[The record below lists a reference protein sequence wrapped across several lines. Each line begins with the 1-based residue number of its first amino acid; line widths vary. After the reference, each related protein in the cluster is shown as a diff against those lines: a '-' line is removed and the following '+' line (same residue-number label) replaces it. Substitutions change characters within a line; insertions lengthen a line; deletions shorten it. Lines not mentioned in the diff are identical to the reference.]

1 MNRKV
6 KQFRWASKALLLM
19 LCIGAVSAEGM
30 ASALSAPAPSTP
42 PVQEMTRF
50 DSLAT
55 PAFDFAAWSQS
66 PIWYETIDWAGTG
79 VSGSVDGRAAQAQ
92 FRYPAGLL
100 AGKNGVLL
108 IADTYNHLIRQ
119 ADAAGQVRTL
129 AGQARFAAETREPNG
144 SWADGKG
151 TEARFNEPMGMAEDR
166 FGNLYI
172 ADAGNHVIRKL
183 DKSGRVTTVAGSG
196 LAGWKDGTG
205 PEARFNEPRD
215 VAVAEDGSL
224 YVADAL
230 NHVIRRIDA
239 NGRVTTLNARSKR
252 IVEYAPGAVAAGG
265 DYADGKLAESKF
277 NEPSSLAFTPS
288 GELVVSDSGNQRLR
302 LVNLKQKRVTTLAG
316 AGSVASYSGKFPD
329 THLYAEGGYRN
340 GKASEALFN
349 GPAGIAVTAEGGI
362 VVADRWN
369 HAIRYLYDGKV
380 YTLSG
385 SGRTGH
391 QNGWAEQATFRE
403 PMDVAVLSNGTI
415 AVADGFNNSIRL
427 IRRYTLPEEVRSPA
441 AASPPAQ
448 DAVNTVYNDRRVE
461 TPVPA
466 VIRNN
471 RAFLPLESWKDILGY
486 GVEELESD
494 RVRVTFGSSVLI
506 LERDGPQVQI
516 AVNGTKRTQTLSSEE
531 APFRQDGQWLIP
543 ARLLDQFGLHV
554 NWVPELRTLILR
566 DTVFERHDASDEA
579 AGR

>member
-6 KQFRWASKALLLM
+6 KQFRWASKGLLLM
-19 LCIGAVSAEGM
+19 LCIGAVSAEGT
-30 ASALSAPAPSTP
+30 ASALSAPAPLTP
-42 PVQEMTRF
+42 PVQEMSRF

-55 PAFDFAAWSQS
+55 PAFDFAAWSRS

-119 ADAAGQVRTL
+119 ADAGGQVSTL
-129 AGQARFAAETREPNG
+129 AGQVRFAAETREPNG

-166 FGNLYI
+166 YGNLYI
-172 ADAGNHVIRKL
+172 ADAANHVIRKL
-183 DKSGRVTTVAGSG
+183 DKSGRVTTLAGSG

-205 PEARFNEPRD
+205 SEARFNQPRD

-277 NEPSSLAFTPS
+277 NEPSSLALTPS

-316 AGSVASYSGKFPD
+316 AGSVASYSVKFPD
-329 THLYAEGGYRN
+329 THLYAAGGYRD

-385 SGRTGH
+385 GGRTGH

-403 PMDVAVLSNGTI
+403 PLDVAVLSNGTI

-441 AASPPAQ
+441 AASPSAQ
-448 DAVNTVYNDRRVE
+448 DAVNTVHNDRRVE

-471 RAFLPLESWKDILGY
+471 RAFLPLESWKEILGY

-506 LERDGPQVQI
+506 LERDVPQVQI
-516 AVNGTKRTQTLSSEE
+516 AVNGTKRTQTLSAEE

-554 NWVPELRTLILR
+554 SWVPELRTLILR
-566 DTVFERHDASDEA
+566 DTAFERQDVSEEA

>member
-119 ADAAGQVRTL
+119 ADAAGQVSTL

-166 FGNLYI
+166 YGNLYI

-340 GKASEALFN
+340 GNASEALFN

-385 SGRTGH
+385 SRRTGH

-427 IRRYTLPEEVRSPA
+427 IRRYTLPEEVRSPS
-441 AASPPAQ
+441 AASPSAQ
-448 DAVNTVYNDRRVE
+448 DAVNTVHNDRRVD

-471 RAFLPLESWKDILGY
+471 RAFLPLEPWKDILGY

-506 LERDGPQVQI
+506 LGRTCRKYKSRLMER
-516 AVNGTKRTQTLSSEE
+516 S
-531 APFRQDGQWLIP
+531 
-543 ARLLDQFGLHV
+543 
-554 NWVPELRTLILR
+554 
-566 DTVFERHDASDEA
+566 
-579 AGR
+579 GRRR

>member
-6 KQFRWASKALLLM
+6 KQFHWASKMLLLM
-19 LCIGAVSAEGM
+19 LCIGTASAEGM
-30 ASALSAPAPSTP
+30 ASASSAPAPMTP
-42 PVQEMTRF
+42 PVQEMSRF
-50 DSLAT
+50 DSLST
-55 PAFDFAAWSQS
+55 PAIDFAAWSRS
-66 PIWYETIDWAGTG
+66 PVWYETIDWAGSG
-79 VSGSVDGRAAQAQ
+79 VSGSADGSAERAQ

-100 AGKNGVLL
+100 AEKNGALL
-108 IADTYNHLIRQ
+108 IADTYNHLIRR
-119 ADAAGQVRTL
+119 ADAAGQVATL
-129 AGQARFAAETREPNG
+129 AGQVRFAAETREPNG

-151 TEARFNEPMGMAEDR
+151 TEARFNRPMGMAEDR
-166 FGNLYI
+166 QGNLYI
-172 ADAGNHVIRKL
+172 ADAANHVIRKL

-205 PEARFNEPRD
+205 TEARFNEPRD

-239 NGRVTTLNARSKR
+239 NGHVTTLNARSKR

-265 DYADGKLAESKF
+265 DYEDGKLAESKF

-288 GELVVSDSGNQRLR
+288 GDLVVSDTGNQRLR

-316 AGSVASYSGKFPD
+316 AGSVASYSLKFPNAR
-329 THLYAEGGYRN
+329 LYAAGGYRD

-349 GPAGIAVTAEGGI
+349 GPAGIAITAEGGI

-369 HAIRYLYDGKV
+369 HAVRYLYDGKV

-385 SGRTGH
+385 GGRTGH
-391 QNGWAEQATFRE
+391 QNGWAEQAAFRE
-403 PMDVAVLSNGTI
+403 PQDVAVLSNGTI

-441 AASPPAQ
+441 GASPSAQ
-448 DAVNTVYNDRRVE
+448 DAVITVYNDRRVE
-461 TPVPA
+461 MPVPA
-466 VIRNN
+466 VIQNN
-471 RAFLPLESWKDILGY
+471 RAFLPLEPWKALLGY
-486 GVEELESD
+486 GVEELD
-494 RVRVTFGSSVLI
+494 HDKVRVTFGPSVFT
-506 LERDGPQVQI
+506 LERDAPQVQVERGG
-516 AVNGTKRTQTLSSEE
+516 AKRTQTLSAEE

-543 ARLLDQFGLHV
+543 ARLLDQFGMHV
-554 NWVPELRTLILR
+554 SWVPELRTLILR
-566 DTVFERHDASDEA
+566 DTVFERQNASGEA

>member
-6 KQFRWASKALLLM
+6 KQFRWASMMLLLM
-19 LCIGAVSAEGM
+19 LCIGAANAEGT
-30 ASALSAPAPSTP
+30 ASASSAPAPLTP
-42 PVQEMTRF
+42 PVREISRF
-50 DSLAT
+50 DSLST
-55 PAFDFAAWSQS
+55 PAFDFAAWSRS
-66 PIWYETIDWAGTG
+66 PVWYETIDWAG
-79 VSGSVDGRAAQAQ
+79 SGSFGSDDGRAEQAQ

-100 AGKNGVLL
+100 AGRNGALL

-119 ADAAGQVRTL
+119 ADASGQVTTL
-129 AGQARFAAETREPNG
+129 AGQARFAAETREPAGN
-144 SWADGKG
+144 WTDGKG
-151 TEARFNEPMGMAEDR
+151 TEARFNQPMGMAQDR
-166 FGNLYI
+166 QGNLYI
-172 ADAGNHVIRKL
+172 ADAANHVIRKL

-196 LAGWKDGTG
+196 LSGWKDGKG
-205 PEARFNEPRD
+205 SEAGFNEPRD
-215 VAVAEDGSL
+215 VAVAEDGSI

-239 NGRVTTLNARSKR
+239 NGNVTTLNARSKR

-265 DYADGKLAESKF
+265 DYQDGKLADSKF

-288 GELVVSDSGNQRLR
+288 GDLVVSDTGNHCLR
-302 LVNLKQKRVTTLAG
+302 LVNLKQKSVTTLAG
-316 AGSVASYSGKFPD
+316 AGSVASYSRKFPD
-329 THLYAEGGYRN
+329 AQLYAAGGYRD

-349 GPAGIAVTAEGGI
+349 SPAGIAITDEGGI

-369 HAIRYLYDGKV
+369 HAIRYVYDGRV

-385 SGRTGH
+385 GTRTGH

-427 IRRYTLPEEVRSPA
+427 IRRYMLPEELRSPA
-441 AASPPAQ
+441 AASASAE
-448 DAVNTVYNDRRVE
+448 DGVITVYNDRRIE
-461 TPVPA
+461 TAVPA

-471 RAFLPLESWKDILGY
+471 RVFLPLEPWKKMLGFA
-486 GVEELESD
+486 VEELEQD
-494 RVRVTFGSSVLI
+494 KVRVTFGPSALI
-506 LERDGPQVQI
+506 LERNVPQVQEER
-516 AVNGTKRTQTLSSEE
+516 NGTKRTQTLSAEE

-543 ARLLDQFGLHV
+543 VRLLDQFGLHV
-554 NWVPELRTLILR
+554 SWVPELRTVILR
-566 DTVFERHDASDEA
+566 DTVFERHNASGEA

>member
-6 KQFRWASKALLLM
+6 KQFRWASRLLLLM
-19 LCIGAVSAEGM
+19 LCIGAASPEGT
-30 ASALSAPAPSTP
+30 ASASSAPAPLTP
-42 PVQEMTRF
+42 PVQEMSRF
-50 DSLAT
+50 DSLST
-55 PAFDFAAWSQS
+55 PAFDFAAWNRA
-66 PIWYETIDWAGTG
+66 PLWYETIDWAGSG
-79 VSGSVDGRAAQAQ
+79 VSGSADGRAEQAQ

-100 AGKNGVLL
+100 AGKNGALL
-108 IADTYNHLIRQ
+108 IADTYNHLIRR
-119 ADAAGQVRTL
+119 ADAAGQVSTL
-129 AGQARFAAETREPNG
+129 AGQVRFAAETREPNG

-166 FGNLYI
+166 QGNLYI
-172 ADAGNHVIRKL
+172 ADAANHVIRKL

-196 LAGWKDGTG
+196 LAGWKDGKG
-205 PEARFNEPRD
+205 AEARFNEPRD

-239 NGRVTTLNARSKR
+239 NGNVTTLNARSKR
-252 IVEYAPGAVAAGG
+252 IVEYAPGAVTAAG
-265 DYADGKLAESKF
+265 DYADGKLMVSKF

-288 GELVVSDSGNQRLR
+288 GDLVVSDTGNQRLR
-302 LVNLKQKRVTTLAG
+302 LVDLKQKRVTTLAG
-316 AGSVASYSGKFPD
+316 AGSVASYSYKFPD
-329 THLYAEGGYRN
+329 TRLYAAGGYRD

-349 GPAGIAVTAEGGI
+349 GPAGIALTGEGGI

-385 SGRTGH
+385 GGRTGH

-441 AASPPAQ
+441 ATSPSAQ
-448 DAVNTVYNDRRVE
+448 DAVITVYNDRRVE

-471 RAFLPLESWKDILGY
+471 RAFLPLDPWKKMVGY
-486 GVEELESD
+486 GVEELD
-494 RVRVTFGSSVLI
+494 PDQVRVTFGSSVLV
-506 LERDGPQVQI
+506 LERNIPQVQVEI
-516 AVNGTKRTQTLSSEE
+516 NGTKRTQMLNAEE

-543 ARLLDQFGLHV
+543 VRLLDQFGLHV
-554 NWVPELRTLILR
+554 SWVPELRTLILR
-566 DTVFERHDASDEA
+566 DTVFERQDASGEA

>member
-1 MNRKV
+1 
-6 KQFRWASKALLLM
+6 M

-144 SWADGKG
+144 SWGDGKG

-427 IRRYTLPEEVRSPA
+427 IRRYILPEEVRSPA
-441 AASPPAQ
+441 AASPSAQ

>member
-427 IRRYTLPEEVRSPA
+427 IRRYILPEEVRSPA
-441 AASPPAQ
+441 AASPSAQ

>member
-6 KQFRWASKALLLM
+6 KQFHWVSKMLLLM
-19 LCIGAVSAEGM
+19 LCIGAATADGT
-30 ASALSAPAPSTP
+30 ASASSAPAPMTP
-42 PVQEMTRF
+42 SVQEMSRF
-50 DSLAT
+50 DSLST
-55 PAFDFAAWSQS
+55 PAFGFAAWSRS
-66 PIWYETIDWAGTG
+66 PIWYETIDWAGSG
-79 VSGSVDGRAAQAQ
+79 VSGSADGRGEQAQ

-100 AGKNGVLL
+100 ADKNGALL
-108 IADTYNHLIRQ
+108 IADTYNHLIRR
-119 ADAAGQVRTL
+119 ADASGRVATL
-129 AGQARFAAETREPNG
+129 AGQVRFAAETREPNG

-151 TEARFNEPMGMAEDR
+151 TEARFNRPMGMAEDR
-166 FGNLYI
+166 QGNLYI
-172 ADAGNHVIRKL
+172 ADAANHVIRKL

-205 PEARFNEPRD
+205 TEARFNEPRD

-239 NGRVTTLNARSKR
+239 NGNVTTLNARSKR

-265 DYADGKLAESKF
+265 DYADGKLAECKF
-277 NEPSSLAFTPS
+277 NEPSGLAFTPS
-288 GELVVSDSGNQRLR
+288 GDLVVSDTGNQRLR
-302 LVNLKQKRVTTLAG
+302 LINLKQKRVTTLAG
-316 AGSVASYSGKFPD
+316 AGSVASYSSKFPD
-329 THLYAEGGYRN
+329 ARLYAAGGYRD
-340 GKASEALFN
+340 GKAGEALFN
-349 GPAGIAVTAEGGI
+349 GPAGIAITAEGGI

-369 HAIRYLYDGKV
+369 HAVRYIYEGKV

-385 SGRTGH
+385 GGRTGH

-403 PMDVAVLSNGTI
+403 PIDVAVLSNGTI

-427 IRRYTLPEEVRSPA
+427 FRRYTLPEEVRSPSG
-441 AASPPAQ
+441 ASPSAQ
-448 DAVNTVYNDRRVE
+448 DAVIAVYNDRRVE

-471 RAFLPLESWKDILGY
+471 RAFLPLEPWKNLIGY

-494 RVRVTFGSSVLI
+494 KVRVTFGPSVLI
-506 LERDGPQVQI
+506 LERDLPQVQ
-516 AVNGTKRTQTLSSEE
+516 VERSGVKRTQTLSAEE

-543 ARLLDQFGLHV
+543 ARLVDQFGLHV

-566 DTVFERHDASDEA
+566 DTVFGRHNASGEA

>member
-6 KQFRWASKALLLM
+6 KQFRWASRLLLLM
-19 LCIGAVSAEGM
+19 LCIGAASAEGK
-30 ASALSAPAPSTP
+30 ASASPAPAPLTP
-42 PVQEMTRF
+42 TVQEMSRF
-50 DSLAT
+50 DSLST
-55 PAFDFAAWSQS
+55 PAFDFHAWNRS
-66 PIWYETIDWAGTG
+66 PLWYETIDWAGSG
-79 VSGSVDGRAAQAQ
+79 VSGSADGRAEQAQ

-100 AGKNGVLL
+100 AGKNGALL
-108 IADTYNHLIRQ
+108 IADTYNHLIRR
-119 ADAAGQVRTL
+119 ADAAGQVSTL
-129 AGQARFAAETREPNG
+129 AGQVRFAAETREPNG

-151 TEARFNEPMGMAEDR
+151 TEALFNEPMGMAEDR
-166 FGNLYI
+166 QGNLYI
-172 ADAGNHVIRKL
+172 ADAANHVIRKL

-196 LAGWKDGTG
+196 LAGWKDGKG
-205 PEARFNEPRD
+205 AEARFNEPRD

-239 NGRVTTLNARSKR
+239 NGNVTTLNARSKR
-252 IVEYAPGAVAAGG
+252 IVEYAPGAVTAAG
-265 DYADGKLAESKF
+265 DYADGKLAVSKF

-288 GELVVSDSGNQRLR
+288 GDLVVSDTGNQRLR

-316 AGSVASYSGKFPD
+316 AGSVTSYSYKFPD
-329 THLYAEGGYRN
+329 ARLYAAGGYRD

-349 GPAGIAVTAEGGI
+349 GPAGIAITGEGGI

-385 SGRTGH
+385 GGRTGH

-441 AASPPAQ
+441 AASPSAQ
-448 DAVNTVYNDRRVE
+448 DAVITVYNDRRVE

-471 RAFLPLESWKDILGY
+471 RAFLPLEPWKKMVGY
-486 GVEELESD
+486 GVEELNPD
-494 RVRVTFGSSVLI
+494 QVRVTFGPSVLV
-506 LERDGPQVQI
+506 LERDMPQVQ
-516 AVNGTKRTQTLSSEE
+516 VEMNGTKRTQMLNAEE
-531 APFRQDGQWLIP
+531 APFQQDGQWLIP
-543 ARLLDQFGLHV
+543 VRLLDQFGLHV
-554 NWVPELRTLILR
+554 SWVPELRTLILR
-566 DTVFERHDASDEA
+566 DTVFERQDASGEA

>member
-6 KQFRWASKALLLM
+6 KQFRWASKMLLLM
-19 LCIGAVSAEGM
+19 LCIGAASVEGT
-30 ASALSAPAPSTP
+30 ASASSAPDPLTP
-42 PVQEMTRF
+42 PVQEMNRF
-50 DSLAT
+50 ESLAT
-55 PAFDFAAWSQS
+55 PAFDFAAWSRS

-79 VSGSVDGRAAQAQ
+79 VSGSADGRAAQAQ

-100 AGKNGVLL
+100 AGKNGALL

-119 ADAAGQVRTL
+119 ADAAGQVSTL
-129 AGQARFAAETREPNG
+129 AGQIRFAGETREPNG

-166 FGNLYI
+166 YGNLYV
-172 ADAGNHVIRKL
+172 ADAANHVIRKL

-205 PEARFNEPRD
+205 SEARFNEPRD

-239 NGRVTTLNARSKR
+239 NGQVTTLNARSKR

-288 GELVVSDSGNQRLR
+288 GDLAVSDSGNQRLR

-316 AGSVASYSGKFPD
+316 AGSVASYSRKFPD
-329 THLYAEGGYRN
+329 AQMYAAGGYRD

-369 HAIRYLYDGKV
+369 HALRYLYDGKV

-385 SGRTGH
+385 GGGTGH
-391 QNGWAEQATFRE
+391 QNGSAEQATFRE

-427 IRRYTLPEEVRSPA
+427 LRRYTLPEEVRSPV
-441 AASPPAQ
+441 AASPSAQ

-461 TPVPA
+461 TPIPA

-471 RAFLPLESWKDILGY
+471 RAFLPLEPWKKMLGY

-506 LERDGPQVQI
+506 LERDVPQVEI
-516 AVNGTKRTQTLSSEE
+516 ELNGTKRTQTLSAEE
-531 APFRQDGQWLIP
+531 APFRQDVQWIIP
-543 ARLLDQFGLHV
+543 VRLLDHFGLHV
-554 NWVPELRTLILR
+554 SWVPELRTLVLR
-566 DTVFERHDASDEA
+566 DTVFERQDASGEA
-579 AGR
+579 GGR